1 MDSATLPEID
11 TDLASRL
18 EAAVPPPVCEWRKS
32 SGAELCDTPA
42 SWIMSL
48 SCGHS
53 YYYDDEHAER
63 MRANL
68 AGQYVLCDQPA
79 APRHRPRVRVDVR
92 FDRIES

>member
-1 MDSATLPEID
+1 MDSATPEGID
-11 TDLASRL
+11 VDLASSL

-32 SGAELCDTPA
+32 RDAEPCGAPA

-53 YYYDDEHAER
+53 YYYDDGHAER
-63 MRANL
+63 MQANL
-68 AGQYVLCDQPA
+68 AGQRIFCNQPA